1 MHVKLLPT
9 QPNYFVRAAYLP
21 PPSLDELD
29 DREAGAR
36 LPLRF
41 LDVDDESIPLLL
53 SPLTLDEDRDAAE
66 EEAGFFVFFLSEP
79 LCRPDLVPLADR
91 SLTTPRSFLDDPL
104 LEALL
109 SLLFPFLGS
118 SFVFSAAPDRP
129 PPTDLDDDV
138 LSSDE
143 DDLPDRIELL
153 LRWLVLER
161 LDLEGRLLSFEL
173 LVF

>member
-1 MHVKLLPT
+1 M
-9 QPNYFVRAAYLP
+9 P

-91 SLTTPRSFLDDPL
+91 SLTTPLSFLDEPL

-109 SLLFPFLGS
+109 SLLFPFLAS
-118 SFVFSAAPDRP
+118 SFVLSAAPDRP

>member
-53 SPLTLDEDRDAAE
+53 SPLTLDEDRDAVE
-66 EEAGFFVFFLSEP
+66 EEGGGFFFFLSDP
-79 LCRPDLVPLADR
+79 LDRPDLVPLADR
-91 SLTTPRSFLDDPL
+91 SLPTPRSFLDDPL

-118 SFVFSAAPDRP
+118 SFIFSVAPDRP

-153 LRWLVLER
+153 LRWLVLET